1 MVKWSYIFIFLI
13 FVLLTAVS
21 LIRPMNYDE
30 TYYLV
35 SSHLLLTGML
45 PYTDFHFH
53 MMPLLLLL
61 YAPFS
66 FSGFWSYI
74 ILKIISVIFILLTF
88 LIYRDYLF
96 SRGFGKKL
104 LLLFSALFF
113 LNSFYLD
120 WALTIKIYSVS
131 SFLFAGYLVYFD
143 KYLTGSYQNKNLYL
157 GALFIILLFFLK
169 LSFAGNLA
177 VFFVFAFIVLKKYES
192 GKFVK
197 PLLTCCVILILPLL
211 FFAFLYRYNYD
222 KLYFDL
228 VGSNLIM
235 RKYYYPF
242 DFSKIYLPLLVPQ
255 NLILMVIIVFSG
267 FKYSLF
273 EKFILFNIFAFIVV
287 HALTSMLPEYYST
300 LIPSI
305 VLLAFL
311 RFERFS
317 IFVKNKIP
325 SLPASRM
332 IYAASFVY
340 ILSIPF
346 GISSLKHIFENKPIV
361 LNTFGMNKLRET
373 INNIPGKT
381 ILSSWEGYSIYS
393 NKEPLMADQYISS
406 FLREYLPEE
415 EIKHHNLS
423 TYNDFRILIME
434 DKPDI
439 IVYDMVNPSH
449 LKGLQQLIESKY
461 RKQTEYKHIIVYK
474 KY

>member
-1 MVKWSYIFIFLI
+1 MKFKIIVFFIVFISLALAS
-13 FVLLTAVS
+13 LL
-21 LIRPMNYDE
+21 RPMNYDE
-30 TYYLV
+30 AYYLE
-35 SSHLLLTGML
+35 SSRLLLTGML

-88 LIYRDYLF
+88 LIYRDYLLR
-96 SRGFGKKL
+96 RGFSKKL

-131 SFLFAGYLVYFD
+131 SFLFAGYSVYFD
-143 KYLTGSYQNKNLYL
+143 KYLSGSYQNKYLYL

-177 VFFVFAFIVLKKYES
+177 VFFVFAFIVLKKYKS
-192 GKFVK
+192 GKIVK
-197 PLLTCCVILILPLL
+197 PLLTCCVILVLPLL
-211 FFAFLYRYNYD
+211 FFAFLYWYNYD
-222 KLYFDL
+222 KLYFNL
-228 VGSNLIM
+228 VESNLIM

-255 NLILMVIIVFSG
+255 NLILIVIIVFSG

-273 EKFILFNIFAFIVV
+273 EKFILFNIFTFVVV

-317 IFVKNKIP
+317 VFVKNKIP
-325 SLPASRM
+325 SLPASRI

-346 GISSLKHIFENKPIV
+346 GISGLKHIFENKPTV
-361 LNTFGMNKLRET
+361 LNTFEMNNLREI
-373 INNIPGKT
+373 INNTPGKT

-406 FLREYLPEE
+406 FLREYMPEG
-415 EIKHHNLS
+415 EIKRHNLS
-423 TYNDFRILIME
+423 TYNDFRILIMK

-439 IVYDMVNPSH
+439 IVYDTINPSH
-449 LKGLQQLIESKY
+449 LKGLQQLIENKY
-461 RKQTEYKHIIVYK
+461 REQTEYKHIIVYK
-474 KY
+474 K